1 MRYQGRI
8 TEWRDEKGFGFIT
21 PNGGGERIFLHIK
34 SFKSLSRRP
43 TTGQLVNFEPS
54 VDDKGRPRAG
64 KVEFAE
70 SRTSPNPRPLRKPL
84 ATPVALAFLATL
96 AGLAFFERLAV
107 VVPLACAVMSLLAFV
122 AYAIDKSAAR
132 EGRRRTPESTLQ
144 LLALMGGWPGA
155 LLAQRHLR
163 HKSAKPSFQL
173 AFWIIVA
180 INVLAVGW
188 LLTPAGASLV
198 SP

>member
-34 SFKSLSRRP
+34 SFKSHSRRP
-43 TTGQLVNFEPS
+43 ATGQLVNFERS
-54 VDDKGRPRAG
+54 TDDKGRPRAE
-64 KVEFAE
+64 KVELAA
-70 SRTSPNPRPLRKPL
+70 STKTPGPTRPGKLP

-96 AGLAFFERLAV
+96 AGLAFFERLPI
-107 VVPLACAVMSLLAFV
+107 VVPLACTVMSLLAFV

-144 LLALMGGWPGA
+144 LLALAGGWPGA

-180 INVLAVGW
+180 INVLAIGW
-188 LLTPAGASLV
+188 LLTPAGASLTG
-198 SP
+198 